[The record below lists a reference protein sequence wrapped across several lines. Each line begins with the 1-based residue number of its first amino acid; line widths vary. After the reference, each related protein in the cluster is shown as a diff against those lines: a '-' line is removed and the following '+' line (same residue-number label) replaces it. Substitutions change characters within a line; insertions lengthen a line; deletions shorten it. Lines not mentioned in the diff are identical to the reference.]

1 MTFTRLVLLA
11 ICSTLLL
18 SPASRAQPGGQ
29 YMVSAANPH
38 AAQAGLDILAAGGS
52 AVDAAIAAQLVLGLV
67 EPQSS
72 GIGGG
77 GFLMHYRAADQII
90 DAYDGRETA
99 PAAATGDMFLG
110 TDGKPRKFYDAVV
123 GGLSVGT
130 PGLLRMLELAHQDH
144 GKLPWADLFAPAIRL
159 ATDGF
164 QVSPRLHYLI
174 DRDAKR
180 LTTFDSTRSYF
191 YQPDGTA
198 LPVGSLLRNPAY
210 ADVLQQVA
218 QGGADKFYNGAIA
231 ADIVRT
237 VREAT
242 RNPGL
247 MTLEDL
253 SGYRAVKR
261 QAVCGLYRNNHIC
274 GMPPPSSGG
283 VTVAQMLGLL
293 EGYDLAAMPPD
304 SLSPAHLIAES
315 GRLAFADRNLYLADT
330 DFVPAPL
337 KGLLDPAY
345 LKSRAA
351 QISLKS
357 SIGKA
362 EAGTPP
368 QDHGSLT
375 PMQDDFERESTTHLS
390 VLDAD
395 GNAVSMTSSVENAF
409 GARLMT
415 RGFILNN
422 QLTDF
427 SFSPEKDGI
436 PVANRV
442 EPGKR
447 PRSSM
452 SPTLV
457 LAPDRSLRMAVGSP
471 GGSRIIGYVAKTLI
485 GVIDWNL
492 SMQQAIN
499 LPHVINRNG
508 QTDLEEGTAA
518 AELKTSLE
526 ALGHNVSIRN
536 LNSGLH
542 GIRLTTAGPDGGA
555 DPRREGVVLEGPK
568 DK

>member
-1 MTFTRLVLLA
+1 M
-11 ICSTLLL
+11 I
-18 SPASRAQPGGQ
+18 
-29 YMVSAANPH
+29 SAANPH
-38 AAQAGLDILAAGGS
+38 AAQAGLEMLTAGGS

-77 GFLMHYRAADQII
+77 GFLMHYRAGDHVI

-110 TDGKPRKFYDAVV
+110 PDGKPRKFYDAVV

-159 ATDGF
+159 ATNGF
-164 QVSPRLHYLI
+164 KISPRLHYLI
-174 DRDAKR
+174 DRDSER
-180 LTTFDSTRSYF
+180 LTTFDDARSYF
-191 YQPDGTA
+191 YQPDGSA
-198 LPVGSLLRNPAY
+198 LSAGTLLRNPAY
-210 ADVLQQVA
+210 ADILGQVA
-218 QGGADKFYNGAIA
+218 RDGADVFYNGAIA

-237 VREAT
+237 VRQAT

-247 MTLEDL
+247 MTLADL

-261 QAVCGLYRNNHIC
+261 QAVCGTYRGNQIC

-293 EGYDLAAMPPD
+293 EGFNLSQMSPG
-304 SLSPAHLIAES
+304 SLSAAHLIAES

-337 KGLLDPAY
+337 KGLLDPGY
-345 LKSRAA
+345 LKSRAG
-351 QISLKS
+351 QISLES
-357 SIGKA
+357 SLGKA

-390 VLDAD
+390 VIDAD

-427 SFSPEKDGI
+427 SFMPEKDGVAI
-436 PVANRV
+436 ANRV

-457 LAPDRSLRMAVGSP
+457 LGPDGNLRMAVGSP

-492 SMQQAIN
+492 TMQQAID

-508 QTDLEEGTAA
+508 KTDLEKDTPAV
-518 AELKTSLE
+518 ELKASLE
-526 ALGHNVSIRN
+526 ALGHDVSIRS

-542 GIRLTTAGPDGGA
+542 GIRITTAGPDGGA
-555 DPRREGVVLEGPK
+555 DPRREGIVLEGPK
-568 DK
+568 NQ

>member
-1 MTFTRLVLLA
+1 MTCIRL
-11 ICSTLLL
+11 ILL
-18 SPASRAQPGGQ
+18 SVFSAAFLSLTAQAQADGR
-29 YMVSAANPH
+29 YMISAANPH
-38 AAQAGLDILAAGGS
+38 AAEAGRDILAAGGS

-77 GFLMHYRAADQII
+77 GFLMHFRAGNGVI

-99 PAAATGDMFLG
+99 PAAATPEMFLG
-110 TDGKPRKFYDAVV
+110 PDETPRKFYDAVV
-123 GGLSVGT
+123 GGLSVGV
-130 PGLLRMLELAHQDH
+130 PGLLRMLEQAHQDH
-144 GKLPWADLFAPAIRL
+144 GRLPWADLFAPAIRL
-159 ATDGF
+159 ARDGF
-164 QVSPRLHYLI
+164 QISPRLHYLI
-174 DRDAKR
+174 DRDTER
-180 LTTFDSTRSYF
+180 LTTFDTTRSYF

-198 LPVGSLLRNPAY
+198 LPVGALLRNPAY
-210 ADVLQQVA
+210 ADVLDQVA
-218 QGGADKFYNGAIA
+218 GGGADVFYNGQIA

-237 VREAT
+237 VRGAD

-247 MTLEDL
+247 MTAEDM
-253 SGYRAVKR
+253 SGYRAIRR
-261 QAVCGLYRNNHIC
+261 QAVCGTYRENRIC

-283 VTVAQMLGLL
+283 ITVAQILGLL
-293 EGYDLAAMPPD
+293 EGFDLHRMAPD
-304 SLSPAHLIAES
+304 SLAATHLIAEA

-337 KGLLDPAY
+337 KGLLDPGY
-345 LKSRAA
+345 LKSRAG

-357 SIGKA
+357 SVGKA
-362 EAGTPP
+362 EPGTPP
-368 QDHGSLT
+368 QDHGALI

-436 PVANRV
+436 AIANRV

-457 LAPDRSLRMAVGSP
+457 LGPDGRLRMAVGSP

-492 SMQQAIN
+492 TMQQAID

-508 QTDLEEGTAA
+508 GTDLEEETSA
-518 AELKTSLE
+518 AELKTALE
-526 ALGHNVSIRN
+526 ALGHQVSIRS

-542 GIRLTTAGPDGGA
+542 GIRITPAGPDGGA
-555 DPRREGVVLEGPK
+555 DPRREGIVLEGSTTR
-568 DK
+568 